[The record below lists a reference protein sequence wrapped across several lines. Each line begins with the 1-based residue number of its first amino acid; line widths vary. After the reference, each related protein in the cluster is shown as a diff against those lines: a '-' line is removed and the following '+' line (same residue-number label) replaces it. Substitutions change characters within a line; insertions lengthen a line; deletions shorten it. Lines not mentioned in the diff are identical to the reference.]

1 MKSRH
6 KDAKKA
12 SSQHKVTSL
21 LIENWILASQ
31 VIWKIHYSHNHIMT
45 LAIGKVTIIGLI
57 ISQTVSN
64 VWYARTSGC
73 AYCADHSSYTDART
87 SINADQ
93 SHTTMLLLLGVGDL
107 GLLCARMQ

>member
-64 VWYARTSGC
+64 DWYALTPDVRTAPTIAPTQTLGPQQ
-73 AYCADHSSYTDART
+73 TLT
-87 SINADQ
+87 N
-93 SHTTMLLLLGVGDL
+93 HTP
-107 GLLCARMQ
+107 LCCRC